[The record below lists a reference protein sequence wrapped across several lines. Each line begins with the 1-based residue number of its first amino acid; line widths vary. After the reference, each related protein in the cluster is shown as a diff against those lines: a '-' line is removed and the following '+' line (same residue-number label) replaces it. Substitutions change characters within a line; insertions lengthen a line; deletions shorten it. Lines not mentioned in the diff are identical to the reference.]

1 MLTATESQG
10 ATQEWPLRPR
20 PFGRNA
26 KEVDEKGNTLMTVK
40 YIQQL
45 CREQKLYSTPELNDK
60 LYLHYKGF
68 AKIENLDLYTGVK
81 SLWLEGNGISTIEN
95 LEKLLELRCLFLA
108 QNCIDTIEHL
118 EALQE
123 LDTLSLNN
131 NLIRRIDNLSCLP
144 KLKTLQLT
152 HNFLKTCDDVA
163 HLADCPSITIL
174 DLSHNKIE
182 DADILN
188 VLERM
193 PNLAVLNL
201 MSNPVTS
208 KIPNYRRTLISR
220 IKSLTYLDDRPVF
233 DNERLA
239 VEAWARGGVQ
249 AERAE
254 RQRQRNAEHE
264 EHERSFRGLLELQE
278 NARRRRRERGEVE
291 EEAVYSEELEGLRHE
306 MLEKINTT
314 DESQISP
321 VSLSDSQE
329 DVNQEHIDVALDAP
343 IRSFREMTTSGHRIV
358 AEDHAGNVDAAQIT
372 NTFDDCEIPDLEN
385 AADELQPRENT
396 AGQYGWAT
404 TRDKLAA
411 KTGFARVEEIG
422 DSLPPTDNGAE
433 CDDHRATS
441 TGNAILESDEGAS
454 KPAQRP
460 SGNYR
465 MRIEEI
471 NDEDKDTTVDSL
483 PKLPDSVLS
492 DHLSERKSSRT
503 PTMDN
508 TLLAFDQAAT
518 SNVELVI
525 PAPSG
530 HSVPKGRV
538 LASRKLIEEVNATLD
553 DPLSNA
559 MSTDLDSMVE
569 MEIDQIT
576 DESGH
581 PPAAPGGIRPA
592 WI

>member
-1 MLTATESQG
+1 MLTATEG
-10 ATQEWPLRPR
+10 RPATQEWPLRPR

-95 LEKLLELRCLFLA
+95 LEKLLQLRCLFLA

-163 HLADCPSITIL
+163 HLAECPSITIL
-174 DLSHNKIE
+174 DLSHNKI
-182 DADILN
+182 DDVDILN

-208 KIPNYRRTLISR
+208 KIPNYRRTLILK
-220 IKSLTYLDDRPVF
+220 IKTLTYLDDRPVF

-239 VEAWARGGVQ
+239 VEAWARGGAE

-254 RQRQRNAEHE
+254 RQRQRDAEHE

-278 NARRRRRERGEVE
+278 NARRRRRERGELE
-291 EEAVYSEELEGLRHE
+291 EEAVYSEDLEGLRQE

-314 DESQISP
+314 EKSQISP
-321 VSLSDSQE
+321 VSLSNSQE
-329 DVNQEHIDVALDAP
+329 DVNQGHADGSLDAP
-343 IRSFREMTTSGHRIV
+343 IRSFREMTTSGHRIAV
-358 AEDHAGNVDAAQIT
+358 EDQGNNADAAQIT
-372 NTFDDCEIPDLEN
+372 NILNDCEIPDLEN
-385 AADELQPRENT
+385 AADELLSRENT

-404 TRDKLAA
+404 TSDKLAA
-411 KTGFARVEEIG
+411 KTGFGRVEEIG
-422 DSLPPTDNGAE
+422 DSVSPTDEGTE
-433 CDDHRATS
+433 CGDQLATS
-441 TGNAILESDEGAS
+441 SGNAIFESDESAS
-454 KPAQRP
+454 KPAQCL

-471 NDEDKDTTVDSL
+471 NDEDNDTSVDSS
-483 PKLPDSVLS
+483 PRLPDSVPS
-492 DHLSERKSSRT
+492 DHLNGRMSSRT

-530 HSVPKGRV
+530 HTVPKGRV

-553 DPLSNA
+553 EPFSNE
-559 MSTDLDSMVE
+559 MSTELDPMVE
-569 MEIDQIT
+569 MEIEQVT